1 MLCEWTAAPVP
12 ALSDA
17 LYFLDGGHHG
27 SRKMTRSADYDD
39 KTDEAF
45 GRQSPFPAGATVL
58 EPNEARQG
66 VTHQN
71 VRMVLGFGLAGA
83 VIVLAIAWIAFF
95 GFAGSS
101 PS

>member
-17 LYFLDGGHHG
+17 LYPLVAGHYG

-39 KTDEAF
+39 KTDEAPS
-45 GRQSPFPAGATVL
+45 RQPAVPPGTTVL

-83 VIVLAIAWIAFF
+83 VVVLAIAWIVFF
-95 GFAGSS
+95 G
-101 PS
+101 

>member
-1 MLCEWTAAPVP
+1 
-12 ALSDA
+12 
-17 LYFLDGGHHG
+17 
-27 SRKMTRSADYDD
+27 MTRSADYDD
-39 KTDEAF
+39 KSDESL
-45 GRQSPFPAGATVL
+45 GRQPPIAPGTTVL

-83 VIVLAIAWIAFF
+83 VIVLAIAWIVFF
-95 GFAGSS
+95 GFGGSS